1 MQKFTDGHE
10 MWFVSCK
17 PDTNENYRKSVTQL
31 IKPKDIRIVT
41 INSQCKWALPLINV
55 QKIYNNASSDNT
67 QENGKYLHAQ
77 FAFAADLPEP
87 FALTANK
94 MKRMY

>member
-1 MQKFTDGHE
+1 MKMGAAPYK
-10 MWFVSCK
+10 MC
-17 PDTNENYRKSVTQL
+17 R
-31 IKPKDIRIVT
+31 R
-41 INSQCKWALPLINV
+41 
-55 QKIYNNASSDNT
+55 YNNASSDNT
-67 QENGKYLHAQ
+67 QENGKYLHAH